1 MSRFEGETEYHCNWK
16 VFSLAVSSVLKDVPL
31 IKPDGSSLDKDDY
44 RWKHA
49 VRRLKNLVYE
59 PTGTD
64 ATYHFFDD
72 DSANQTVNAELQRRR
87 NSKLTP

>member
-16 VFSLAVSSVLKDVPL
+16 VFSLAVNSVLKEMPL
-31 IKPDGSSLDKDDY
+31 IKSDGSVLTKDDY

-59 PTGTD
+59 PSGGD
-64 ATYHFFDD
+64 RSFHFFDD
-72 DSANQTVNAELQRRR
+72 DTANQTVNAELERRR

>member
-1 MSRFEGETEYHCNWK
+1 MIFIFLHHK
-16 VFSLAVSSVLKDVPL
+16 
-31 IKPDGSSLDKDDY
+31 
-44 RWKHA
+44 
-49 VRRLKNLVYE
+49 LKNLVYE

-64 ATYHFFDD
+64 ATYRFFDD